1 METALPNNRRDIYS
15 SALYGVMAWLVY
27 AIVECWFAI
36 ILPWIIK
43 PGYDYTP
50 LHWGFTLLLFFIYP
64 LVGLLLGGFIGLCFK
79 AVRVKMQF
87 LEKAQ
92 PEVFLSSFATC
103 TVVLALCAN
112 YVIICYV
119 VYPFKN
125 IADSFIISLL
135 IIGALVISVFS
146 TSWFKKL
153 RPLTN
158 IWTACSLLL
167 GFPSI
172 RKELLIKGSAI
183 DKVTASILFF
193 VTTIFVAF
201 VLQKIFDRRR
211 SGNSSLSVPVFS
223 KNYAAFIVFVSVITF
238 GTSFFLKQSPYINNL
253 KFGASSITGSHP
265 NIILIMIDALRADH
279 MTLYGYE
286 RDTAPNIGK
295 LAKEATLYTHSV
307 SSEATDLSTTA
318 SIFTGM
324 YASSHGAH
332 FSKRAPNLMKPLSN
346 ERTTLAEVLSEK
358 GYITMASVSNFVY
371 LSRYFHMVQ
380 GFQYFDNRLPALFFR
395 KSQPF
400 YLRDLIRH
408 FMARIFLTHD
418 YHHVYR
424 RAEEIN
430 SAVFQLLDKVKGVT
444 SPFFLFINYMD
455 AHRPLIPPAPFDTL
469 YPGKSEA
476 VDTSQN
482 NTVSREIMGFK
493 RDITLEER
501 NHLIS
506 QYDGGINYIDFHIG
520 ELISRLKELGLYDD
534 TLIIITSDHG
544 EAFGERNLMEHG
556 VSVYQDQIYV
566 PLIIK
571 YPNNK
576 DGNVI
581 NDPVIS
587 VDIMPTIL
595 DVTGY
600 EVPDDVQ
607 GVSLLKLGS
616 VKTRSII
623 SESFPDRDLL
633 NLHPR
638 FHRIERAIFSWPYKL
653 ISSTAGEKELY
664 DLSKD
669 PSEKENLYRHGER
682 ISAELELRLSRWLKS
697 ISSESTSLARSGR
710 AFRVEFG
717 RSIK

>member
-1 METALPNNRRDIYS
+1 MKTALPNIRDSVYS
-15 SALYGVMAWLVY
+15 SALYGVAAWMVY

-36 ILPWIIK
+36 IIPWIIK
-43 PGYDYTP
+43 PGYEYTP
-50 LHWGFTLLLFFIYP
+50 LHWGYTLLLFFIYP
-64 LVGLLLGGFIGLCFK
+64 VLGLLLGGFVGLCFRVAK
-79 AVRVKMQF
+79 VKMRF
-87 LEKAQ
+87 MKNVQ
-92 PEVFLSSFATC
+92 PEVFLPSFATC
-103 TVVLALCAN
+103 MVVLALCAN

-135 IIGALVISVFS
+135 IIGALVVSSFS

-158 IWTACSLLL
+158 PWTACILLL

-172 RKELLIKGSAI
+172 RKVLLIKGSAI
-183 DKVTASILFF
+183 HKVTTSVLFLAM
-193 VTTIFVAF
+193 TIFVAF
-201 VLQKIFDRRR
+201 VIQKIFDRRQL
-211 SGNSSLSVPVFS
+211 GNSGPSMPAFSRNYAVFIVSLSV
-223 KNYAAFIVFVSVITF
+223 ITLS
-238 GTSFFLKQSPYINNL
+238 TSFFLGQSPYINNL
-253 KFGASSITGSHP
+253 KFGASPITGNHP
-265 NIILIMIDALRADH
+265 DIILIMIDDLRADH
-279 MTLYGYE
+279 TTLYGYK
-286 RDTAPNIGK
+286 RDTTPNIGR
-295 LAKEATLYTHSV
+295 LAKEATLYNHSV
-307 SSEATDLSTTA
+307 SSEATDLSATA

-332 FSKRAPNLMKPLSN
+332 FSESAPHLMKPLSN
-346 ERTTLAEVLSEK
+346 KRTTLAEVLSEK

-371 LSRYFHMVQ
+371 LSHYFHMDQ
-380 GFQYFDNRLPALFFR
+380 GFQYFDNRLPSLFFR

-408 FMARIFLTHD
+408 YMARIFLTHD

-430 SAVFQLLDKVKGVT
+430 SAVFQLLDRVKGVT

-455 AHRPLIPPAPFDTL
+455 AHRPLIPPAPFDTM
-469 YPGKSEA
+469 YPGKSKA
-476 VDTSQN
+476 VDTIQYNSA
-482 NTVSREIMGFK
+482 SREIMNFR
-493 RDITLEER
+493 RDITPEER

-520 ELISRLKELGLYDD
+520 KLISRLKELGLYDN

-571 YPNNK
+571 YPNHT
-576 DGNVI
+576 DGSVI
-581 NDPVIS
+581 NDLVSSI
-587 VDIMPTIL
+587 DIMPTIL

-600 EVPDDVQ
+600 EIPDDVQ
-607 GVSLLKLGS
+607 GVSLLKVES
-616 VKTRSII
+616 VRTRNII

-633 NLHPR
+633 NLDPR
-638 FHRIERAIFSWPYKL
+638 FHRIERAIFSWPYKF

-669 PSEKENLYRHGER
+669 PSEKENLYQHGER
-682 ISAELELRLSRWLKS
+682 ISAELELQLSRWLKS
-697 ISSESTSLARSGR
+697 ISSASTSLAKSGQV
-710 AFRVEFG
+710 FRVEFG